1 MNNRISELR
10 KKYGYSQ
17 EDLGNKIGCT
27 QQAISTIEQGKREI
41 PYDLCYKIADIFG
54 VNTDY
59 LFYNADYPN
68 SLKNSVELKVYSD
81 RIKKIITCVESMDPE
96 VQEKLEN
103 FLNATIKKK

>member
-27 QQAISTIEQGKREI
+27 QQAISIIEQGKREI
-41 PYDLCYKIADIFG
+41 PYDLCYRIANVFD

-59 LFYNADYPN
+59 LFYNTDYPN
-68 SLKNSVELKVYSD
+68 SLKQSNKLEEYSE
-81 RIKKIITCVESMDPE
+81 RIKRIITCIESMDPE

-103 FLNATIKKK
+103 FLIATTEIK